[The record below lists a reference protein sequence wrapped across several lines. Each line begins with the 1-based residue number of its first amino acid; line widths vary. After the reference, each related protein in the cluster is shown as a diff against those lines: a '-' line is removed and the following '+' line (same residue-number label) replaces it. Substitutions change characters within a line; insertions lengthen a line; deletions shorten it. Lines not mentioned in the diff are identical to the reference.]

1 MAEQMTNYQ
10 CPACTG
16 PLHFNGATGRLEC
29 DYCGSS
35 YSVDE
40 IEALYAK
47 KEEEAAEAFQKEQ
60 SRQEEETKEQEE
72 SWDTSAAGGDW
83 GEDEANMREYHC
95 PSCGA
100 ELICDA
106 STAATS
112 CPYCGNPTIVPGQ
125 FSGMLKPDYI
135 IPFKMEKKDAVQ
147 ALKSYY
153 RGKFLLPKN
162 FSDSNHIEEIKGVYV
177 PFWLFNARAWGRA
190 TYTATRSETHR
201 EGEYQV
207 TNTSH
212 FHVQREGRADFER
225 IPTDASSKMPDD
237 YMDSI
242 EPFDY
247 REIREFSTV
256 YMPGYLADKYDVD
269 AGECAPRAE
278 LRCENSMERFLQSD
292 VIGYQTVAETGRDIR
307 IQKGE
312 VKYALLP
319 VWVLN
324 TRWKDKNY
332 LFMLNGQTGKVAGD
346 LPVSKVKYNI
356 LRLCLVGG
364 LTLLFGLIGVGG
376 ALASLIV

>member
-1 MAEQMTNYQ
+1 
-10 CPACTG
+10 
-16 PLHFNGATGRLEC
+16 
-29 DYCGSS
+29 
-35 YSVDE
+35 
-40 IEALYAK
+40 
-47 KEEEAAEAFQKEQ
+47 
-60 SRQEEETKEQEE
+60 
-72 SWDTSAAGGDW
+72 
-83 GEDEANMREYHC
+83 MREYHC

-162 FSDSNHIEEIKGVYV
+162 FSDSNHIEEIKASMY
-177 PFWLFNARAWGRA
+177 
-190 TYTATRSETHR
+190 RSGCLMPGMGAGDLYGDQERDTQRRRISGHKC
-201 EGEYQV
+201 
-207 TNTSH
+207 TSH

-292 VIGYQTVAETGRDIR
+292 VIGYQTVAETGRRHPDSEGGSEVR
-307 IQKGE
+307 AASGVGPEYQMERQK
-312 VKYALLP
+312 LP
-319 VWVLN
+319 VYAEW
-324 TRWKDKNY
+324 TDRK
-332 LFMLNGQTGKVAGD
+332 
-346 LPVSKVKYNI
+346 S
-356 LRLCLVGG
+356 GG
-364 LTLLFGLIGVGG
+364 
-376 ALASLIV
+376 